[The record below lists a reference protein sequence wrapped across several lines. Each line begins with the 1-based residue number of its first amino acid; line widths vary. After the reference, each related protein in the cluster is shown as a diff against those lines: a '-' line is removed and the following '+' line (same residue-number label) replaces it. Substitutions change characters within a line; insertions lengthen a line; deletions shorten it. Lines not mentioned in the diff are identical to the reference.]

1 MISINRNALATGRAP
16 FPKQTLETMR
26 QHTMTPE
33 QTFGG
38 IGSLKEK
45 LGKFENMKLFLFYIK
60 TYFSSGDFAET
71 EIFEI

>member
-1 MISINRNALATGRAP
+1 
-16 FPKQTLETMR
+16 MR

>member
-45 LGKFENMKLFLFYIK
+45 LGKFENMKLYLFTLK
-60 TYFSSGDFAET
+60 H
-71 EIFEI
+71 IF

>member
-45 LGKFENMKLFLFYIK
+45 LGKFENMKLFFYIK
-60 TYFSSGDFAET
+60 TYFLSVDFAEADIL
-71 EIFEI
+71 EI

>member
-45 LGKFENMKLFLFYIK
+45 LGKFENIKLFFYIK
-60 TYFSSGDFAET
+60 TYFLSVDFPET
-71 EIFEI
+71 DILEI